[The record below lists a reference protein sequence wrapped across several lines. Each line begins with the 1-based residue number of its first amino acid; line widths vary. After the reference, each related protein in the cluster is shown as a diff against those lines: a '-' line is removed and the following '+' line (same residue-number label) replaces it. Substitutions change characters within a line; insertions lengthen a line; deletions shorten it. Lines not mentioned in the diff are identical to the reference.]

1 MRISEILPCEH
12 IFVGVDWQSKKRA
25 FEQVSI
31 VFENSASVA
40 RDKIF
45 SALMQRERLGS
56 THIGN
61 GGAIPH
67 GRLEGVEK
75 PLCALVVLNKT
86 IQYGI
91 GDDGGAVKNLFFLIA
106 PQDSDETHLHLL
118 GAFSRMLSDTPLMDD
133 LSRCADSQAVAARLA
148 QWETAQFAGA

>member
-1 MRISEILPCEH
+1 MSVSKMLPPEH
-12 IFVGVDWQSKKRA
+12 ILVGVDWQSKKRA

-31 VFENSASVA
+31 IFENSAGIA
-40 RDKIF
+40 RDKVF

-56 THIGN
+56 TSIGN

-67 GRLEGVEK
+67 GCLEGAKE
-75 PLCALVVLNKT
+75 PLCALVVLSKP

-91 GDDGGAVKNLFFLIA
+91 GDDGGAVRNLFFLIA
-106 PQDSDETHLHLL
+106 PPDSDETHLHLL
-118 GAFSRMLSDTPLMDD
+118 GAFSQMLSDTPLMDD
-133 LSRCADSQAVAARLA
+133 LSQCSDSKAAAERLA